1 MHSCNERKTFKIQEK
16 FYLDGNTQEKPDSE
30 KEIEMEVYAG
40 NMFMKVLSREKKI
53 NPLESLNLKRN
64 QESIDGVGESEG
76 GKSGEFFFSSFDNK
90 LMIKTVKKRDFD
102 IFYKHFQ
109 DYFEYLLDKNPKSY
123 ITRVYL
129 QKIYS
134 KIKKNILKMKKC
146 CDFVLFL

>member
-1 MHSCNERKTFKIQEK
+1 M
-16 FYLDGNTQEKPDSE
+16 DGNTQEKPDSE

-53 NPLESLNLKRN
+53 NPLESLNLKSN
-64 QESIDGVGESEG
+64 QENIDGVGESEG

-109 DYFEYLLDKNPKSY
+109 DYFEYLLEKNPRSY
-123 ITRVYL
+123 ITRVV
-129 QKIYS
+129 
-134 KIKKNILKMKKC
+134 IKC
-146 CDFVLFL
+146 